1 MATKVQ
7 WHLKAEVLSVSLFP
21 SLWPPLSFSK
31 TLFSPYFLDV
41 ISYAIFVKIT
51 IGERG
56 ERGMVGDSGAPGIPG
71 KPGEAGMC
79 YL

>member
-1 MATKVQ
+1 MATKVH
-7 WHLKAEVLSVSLFP
+7 WPLKAEVLIVSLFP
-21 SLWPPLSFSK
+21 SLWPPLIFSK
-31 TLFSPYFLDV
+31 TFFQDV